1 MATQQKKGLLVIISS
16 PSGGGKDTVIN
27 ALLKIFPNSTRL
39 ITTTSR
45 PPRPGNIDGVDYH
58 FVTVD
63 EFKRRLKAD
72 AFLEYNIYAGNYYGE
87 EKSIINDCL
96 ANFEIVFTQIDV
108 TGKHALDKMG
118 FPHLAIFLAPEN
130 LDVLRQRIEKR
141 GGLDQEAIEQ
151 RLKIAENEI
160 ELSADYTYRIVNLEG
175 KLDETI
181 AKIAEI
187 IQKTLASQDASN
199 LGLTKNQQ

>member
-1 MATQQKKGLLVIISS
+1 MGLLVIISS

-27 ALLKIFPNSTRL
+27 ALAKLLPKATRL

-45 PPRPGNIDGVDYH
+45 PPRPGNVEGVDYY

-63 EFKRRLKAD
+63 EFKRRLEAG

-87 EKSIINDCL
+87 EKAILDNCL
-96 ANFEIVFTQIDV
+96 ANFDIVFTQIDV
-108 TGKHALDKMG
+108 TGKHALDKIK

-130 LDVLRQRIEKR
+130 LEVLRKRIEKR
-141 GGLDQEAIEQ
+141 GGVEPDQIEK
-151 RLKIAENEI
+151 RLEIAKKEI
-160 ELSADYTYRIVNLEG
+160 KESADYQYRIVNVEG

-181 AKIAEI
+181 AKITEI
-187 IQKTLASQDASN
+187 IQNALKTE
-199 LGLTKNQQ
+199 